1 MGDKKLSFPEYII
14 AGGVAGTAEIL
25 AMYPLDVVKTR
36 LQLQTST
43 IGRTLATNEEVYV
56 GVYDAFRKIIK
67 QEGFSKLYR
76 GIASPIVAE
85 APKRAVKFATNEE
98 YKKLFTMLSGGQL
111 QTYHHM
117 LSGALAGMTEAFVN
131 CPFEVIKVRMQAKE
145 NLGMYK
151 STLDAAQATIKN
163 EGLLCLYRGLEP
175 LLWRNGIWNG
185 AYFGS
190 IGYIKSQIP
199 KPDTQSGETLRNFFA
214 GIIGGTFATT
224 LNTPF
229 DVVKSRMQN
238 TQARGVANWTLPSL
252 ALMYR
257 EEGFRALY
265 RGYVPRILRLG
276 PGGGIMLVAFEYV
289 TYLLQNL

>member
-1 MGDKKLSFPEYII
+1 MGDKGLSFPEYII

-76 GIASPIVAE
+76 GIASPIIAE

-145 NLGMYK
+145 NLGVYK

-199 KPDTQSGETLRNFFA
+199 KPDTQGGETLRNFFA

-238 TQARGVANWTLPSL
+238 TQARGVGNWTLPSL

-289 TYLLQNL
+289 THLLKNL